1 MSRASLWGAV
11 TRNMDADER
20 AEERAEELARAH
32 GLVREYVTFLSDVRR
47 ASPHTVRAYEGDL
60 AAYLA
65 WCAREG
71 VCVTGVRRREL
82 RAYLAN
88 LSHAG
93 HAAKTVNRHIS
104 ALRSFYVW
112 LEREGMA
119 SADAVASLPGRRVAR
134 TLPKTMK
141 DDDVS
146 RMIQACDDTDVGRR
160 DRAFLELLYA
170 SGARIS
176 EIASARPADVDY
188 EQGQMRLFGKRSKE
202 RIVPLYDRALREV
215 GAYVS
220 EVRPRLVSL
229 QRGPRVAE
237 ALFVSTRGNDMS
249 ADALRRCYHRYR
261 ELAGVE
267 PGLTPHSVRHTY
279 ATELLQG
286 GADLQT
292 VQELLGHESLGTT
305 QIYTHLTV
313 DRLREV
319 AERAHPRS

>member
-1 MSRASLWGAV
+1 MG
-11 TRNMDADER
+11 ADER
-20 AEERAEELARAH
+20 TEELARAQ
-32 GLVREYVTFLSDVRR
+32 GLVRDYVTFLSDVRR

-60 AAYLA
+60 ADYLA

-71 VCVTGVRRREL
+71 VCATVVTRRQL
-82 RAYLAN
+82 RAYVAN
-88 LSHAG
+88 LTHAG

-104 ALRSFYVW
+104 ALRSFYGW
-112 LEREGMA
+112 LDREGIA
-119 SADAVASLPGRRVAR
+119 AADAVDSLPGRRVAR

-146 RMIQACDDTDVGRR
+146 RMIQACDDSDVGRR

-176 EIASARPADVDY
+176 ELASARPADIDY

-215 GAYVS
+215 RSYVD
-220 EVRPRLVSL
+220 EVRPRLVSM
-229 QRGPRVAE
+229 QRGARLAD
-237 ALFVSTRGNDMS
+237 ALFVSTRGNNMS
-249 ADALRRCYHRYR
+249 SDALRRCYHRYR

-267 PGLTPHSVRHTY
+267 AGLTPHSVRHTY

-319 AERAHPRS
+319 AERAHPRG